1 MGKDISCRWKI
12 DDSLLF
18 SVCVLWFYLL
28 WFKGPKQC
36 IHWNLITSAQR
47 TICALRLLYPNRVSS
62 AWLKQAKSK
71 ITFTS
76 KKKPTQK
83 KTSNWNLKEAYLSTH
98 TKTDSWTH
106 RPRGQTYS
114 CWGVG
119 IIRGFGM
126 DMVTLLFF
134 KWITNKD
141 LLYSAGNSAHCYV
154 AAWMGWESG
163 GRRDTY
169 GWLSPLLI
177 TWSYHDIGNWL
188 YSNTKQTVLKKTD
201 SCIITHDFK
210 GTEEPAEQES
220 YS

>member
-71 ITFTS
+71 ITFTP
-76 KKKPTQK
+76 KKKPLKRKPPTEISRRLICQHIQK
-83 KTSNWNLKEAYLSTH
+83 QTH
-98 TKTDSWTH
+98 GLTDPEDKLTVA
-106 RPRGQTYS
+106 G
-114 CWGVG
+114 GVG

-188 YSNTKQTVLKKTD
+188 YSNTKQTV
-201 SCIITHDFK
+201 
-210 GTEEPAEQES
+210 
-220 YS
+220 